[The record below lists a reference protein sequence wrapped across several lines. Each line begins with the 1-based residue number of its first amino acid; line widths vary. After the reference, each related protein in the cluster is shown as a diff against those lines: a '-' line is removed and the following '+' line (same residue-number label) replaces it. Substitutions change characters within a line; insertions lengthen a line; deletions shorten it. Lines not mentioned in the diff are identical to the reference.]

1 MSDIDAMETQKRDF
15 PFMQNK
21 VLGGEKS
28 PPERSQNM
36 NTYWCVTTSIDDR
49 GKIISRI
56 TATKEAARKPENSCT
71 SAARRD
77 VYTDWFESYEAAQNF
92 VEEAENA

>member
-1 MSDIDAMETQKRDF
+1 
-15 PFMQNK
+15 
-21 VLGGEKS
+21 
-28 PPERSQNM
+28 M

-71 SAARRD
+71 STARRD
-77 VYTDWFESYEAAQNF
+77 IYTDWFDSRIEAEKF
-92 VEEAENA
+92 VEESKRA